1 MNYKLI
7 LDKVIRVGL
16 LVIPFLIF
24 YIYRLVK
31 GFDYPVIDDIM
42 INQTIL
48 SGENM
53 LLPYMG
59 ILLSSTLVFFQ
70 QLFTML
76 NIYFI
81 FLSLSFCLSFSIYL
95 EFFSRKKFYFVLPL
109 LVLLQMV
116 LMKYFSFSVIAY
128 LLSTAA
134 ILLLFD
140 RKYVTGVL
148 LALIGL

>member
-7 LDKVIRVGL
+7 LDKVIRIGL

-24 YIYRLVK
+24 YIYRLMK

-70 QLFTML
+70 QLFTTL

-81 FLSLSFCLSFSIYL
+81 FY
-95 EFFSRKKFYFVLPL
+95 
-109 LVLLQMV
+109 
-116 LMKYFSFSVIAY
+116 
-128 LLSTAA
+128 
-134 ILLLFD
+134 IL
-140 RKYVTGVL
+140 
-148 LALIGL
+148 A